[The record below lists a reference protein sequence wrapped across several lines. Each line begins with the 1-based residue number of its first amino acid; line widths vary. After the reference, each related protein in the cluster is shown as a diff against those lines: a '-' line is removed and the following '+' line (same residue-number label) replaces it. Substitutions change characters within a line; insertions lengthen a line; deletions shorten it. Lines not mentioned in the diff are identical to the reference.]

1 MIEFISPC
9 TGTLASEQQTRRHSE
24 ARCSHSCRH
33 SQSQSYT
40 NLQLNKTGRG
50 AWKNTKGQEAQIKR
64 RWTEYQTDGS
74 FSHSRLLLSTSLV
87 VTEEI
92 KKNHVCQFYIVTNSR
107 ASFLLHQSAGRLC
120 SHRPSVRRASLPRQS
135 AIASVAVTVT
145 TTLRRMAFSSWNG
158 IFLCKQRISVNK
170 LLPMISAHNG
180 WLWNRTNEGQMH

>member
-50 AWKNTKGQEAQIKR
+50 AWKNTKGQEHR
-64 RWTEYQTDGS
+64 SNVGWTEWQTDGS

-92 KKNHVCQFYIVTNSR
+92 KKIMFVSFTSSQTQEPRSCYISLQGVCAATDRLSGGLHCRGR
-107 ASFLLHQSAGRLC
+107 ALSPRSQSLLL
-120 SHRPSVRRASLPRQS
+120 RP
-135 AIASVAVTVT
+135 
-145 TTLRRMAFSSWNG
+145 
-158 IFLCKQRISVNK
+158 
-170 LLPMISAHNG
+170 
-180 WLWNRTNEGQMH
+180 

>member
-1 MIEFISPC
+1 MIEFISLC

-50 AWKNTKGQEAQIKR
+50 AWKNTKGQEHRSNVAEQSDR
-64 RWTEYQTDGS
+64 QTAAS
-74 FSHSRLLLSTSLV
+74 LILVFYFPHHLLSQRRL
-87 VTEEI
+87 
-92 KKNHVCQFYIVTNSR
+92 KNHVCQFYIVTNSR

-145 TTLRRMAFSSWNG
+145 TTLR
-158 IFLCKQRISVNK
+158 
-170 LLPMISAHNG
+170 
-180 WLWNRTNEGQMH
+180 